1 MSSQLSEF
9 EGEPAK
15 PVDKEELENDDE
27 DDGRRRMHAKEYWQN
42 CKIYER
48 D

>member
-1 MSSQLSEF
+1 MTPCTMSSQLSEF

-27 DDGRRRMHAKEYWQN
+27 DDGRRRMHAKEN
-42 CKIYER
+42 
-48 D
+48 